1 MSTFQTIAT
10 GDLKD
15 VVLSNDGKIAYVSN
29 GEGVVSAF
37 NLATGDFVAR
47 WKVGTTLGGM
57 DISQDGRYLVATE
70 RTYATTGT
78 GYDTKANVTV
88 HVLDLTTGQVR
99 DYTTAVRSSGDG
111 PFYDAAFTA
120 DGKVV
125 LSQSYQ
131 GSGWEPLTVL
141 DAGAAMFTFGTQGY
155 YQDGILSASGNGT
168 KVLLTQDG
176 ISSLP
181 LQVFTPGVGVTAE
194 RDAAYDN
201 LSGYG
206 AQAISYDGN
215 LIFRRGAIYDSA
227 LKPKGSLR
235 ALQQEPISAAGA
247 VFSPDGSN
255 LYVLDNASAKILQ
268 ISTTDWSIQK
278 VFDSGLVSSGAYYGL
293 FNGSGYGDRVSLSA
307 DGRYLTV
314 LGDKALNVI
323 DLTTVTS
330 HDGSDKADILTGD
343 ASANLIYGYGGNDV
357 IDGGAGNDTLYG
369 GYGDDRLIG
378 GSGDDILDGGA
389 GFDMADYSSATGAVK
404 IDLTST
410 YAQDTGSAGR
420 DTLIGIEGV
429 IGSAFDDTLTGDA
442 NANRLEGGAGNDVLK
457 GGAGADTLLGGAG
470 NDVLNGGVGDDTLDG
485 GDGFDIA
492 SYVDAAAGVRID
504 LTKVG
509 AMQNTHGDGFDTL
522 SNIEGLK
529 GSAFNDVFQGS
540 SADETFEGGRGD
552 DVIDGGGG
560 VDTAIYGSVSSN
572 YTWTRNADGTWTV
585 RDTRASGG
593 DGTDTLLNIEK
604 LQFTDKTVILSPSD
618 ASVALKDVLP
628 PKTVDTIATGQLV
641 DTVLS
646 PDGKTAYVSNS
657 EGYLT
662 ALNASTGDIVG
673 RWKVG
678 KQLAGMDVSS
688 DGRYIVVADQAVENV
703 TYGQFGST
711 ATVKIHVLDTF
722 NGQVKDYA
730 QTGNYSIG
738 FYDVAFT
745 NDGKVLFGQ
754 AGFWGSTTPM
764 TLDLATGAFSSA
776 SPPNSFYGSL
786 SSSADHSKM
795 LFSGSGSDGPLYMYA
810 GGSQTAFHGMYAD
823 GVYGYGNPVAAI
835 SGNGNFVAQFSG
847 DLYVYDGSLKFIGDI
862 SKTHPELGTG
872 ILGLSFS
879 PYGQH
884 LYVVDATTD
893 RIFQYSTGASI
904 GGWVLEQAYSLGV
917 DVGLSSSGYYS
928 TGFGD
933 RVLVSADGTRMLISS
948 DVSVVSVDL
957 AHLKPDGGTDNAD
970 TLVGTSGPDRLEGFG
985 GDDTLSGGDGDDILI
1000 GDNGNDTLNGGAG
1013 NDRLDGGAGSDWAD
1027 YHDAAGGVTVSL
1039 AITQAQNTKGAG
1051 IDTLISIENL
1061 RGSAYADTLTGDS
1074 GANTISGGGG
1084 DDIIRGGGGG
1094 DTLMGEDGNDVL
1106 MGEDGDDTLYGGAGF
1121 DIASYETAASG
1132 VTVDLT
1138 KADAWQNTRGA
1149 GVDFLDSIEGLR
1161 GSAYADTLTGDAGA
1175 NTLDGGAGDD
1185 ILNGGAGDDT
1195 LIGGAGNDTIDG
1207 GDGNDTVIYKSAK
1220 SNYSV
1225 VQNVD
1230 GSTTVTDLRS
1240 GSPDG
1245 TDKLINVEHTVF
1257 APDPSAAEIT
1267 SEMNAILRTSGSP
1280 ALASLSRD
1288 LLAKWTA
1295 GSLSADQV
1303 TTAIVSQAGATT
1315 SVATLAYE
1323 FFTGKIP
1330 SQAGVDYLVS
1340 PTGPNANNLNSA
1352 YYQTFNLE
1360 NRYINFAV
1368 NLGKN
1373 GEGKDAFAAKYGAM
1387 SLFDAT
1393 RDVYKAIFGSAPTDA
1408 KIHALIDT
1416 RADYFAYYGGDG
1428 PNGVGTK
1435 AAMVGWLLAEAQ
1447 KADLGV
1453 MVKSNDAWLTDLADG
1468 SAPFAIDILDPA
1480 KGYYK
1485 ADFVYGGA

>member
-1 MSTFQTIAT
+1 VSTFQTIAT

-47 WKVGTTLGGM
+47 WKVGATLGGM

-70 RTYATTGT
+70 RTYTSTGT

-88 HVLDLTTGQVR
+88 HVLDLTNGQIR
-99 DYTTAVRSSGDG
+99 DYTTTVRSSGDG

-120 DGKVV
+120 DGKIV

-141 DAGAAMFTFGTQGY
+141 DPGAGTFTFGTGAY

-168 KVLLTQDG
+168 KVLFSQYG
-176 ISSLP
+176 ISSQP
-181 LQVFTPGVGVTAE
+181 LQVFIPGGGVTAE
-194 RDAAYDN
+194 RDADYDS
-201 LSGYG
+201 LRGYG

-215 LIFRRGAIYDSA
+215 LIFRSGAVYDSA
-227 LKPKGSLR
+227 LKLKGALSV
-235 ALQQEPISAAGA
+235 LQQEPISAAGA
-247 VFSPDGSN
+247 VFSPDSSS
-255 LYVLDNASAKILQ
+255 LYVLDDTSAKILQ
-268 ISTTDWSIQK
+268 LSTTDWSIQK
-278 VFDSGLVSSGAYYGL
+278 AFDSGLVSSGAYYGL
-293 FNGSGYGDRVSLSA
+293 FNGFAYGDRMTVSA
-307 DGRYLTV
+307 DGKYLTV
-314 LGDKALNVI
+314 LSDKALNVI
-323 DLTTVTS
+323 DLTTVTT
-330 HDGSDKADILTGD
+330 HDGSDKADVLTGD
-343 ASANLIYGYGGNDV
+343 ASANVIYGYGGNDI
-357 IDGGAGNDTLYG
+357 IDGGAGNDKLYG

-378 GSGDDILDGGA
+378 GPGDDILDGGA
-389 GFDMADYSSATGAVK
+389 GFDIADYSSAPGAIK
-404 IDLTST
+404 IDLNST

-420 DTLIGIEGV
+420 DTLTGIEGV
-429 IGSAFDDTLTGDA
+429 VGSAFDDTLTGDA

-470 NDVLNGGVGDDTLDG
+470 DDILNGGVGDDTLDG

-492 SYVDAAAGVRID
+492 SYENAAAGVRVD

-509 AMQNTHGDGFDTL
+509 VMQNTHGDGFDTL

-540 SADETFEGGRGD
+540 AADETFEGGRGD
-552 DVIDGGGG
+552 DIIDGGGG
-560 VDTAIYGSVSSN
+560 VDTAIYGSASSN
-572 YTWTRNADGTWTV
+572 YAWTRNADGTWTV
-585 RDTRASGG
+585 RDTRATGG
-593 DGTDTLLNIEK
+593 EGTDTLLNIEK
-604 LQFTDKTVILSPSD
+604 LRFTDKTVTLSPSD

-628 PKTVDTIATGQLV
+628 PKAVDTIATGQIV
-641 DTVLS
+641 DAVLS

-657 EGYLT
+657 EGYVT
-662 ALNASTGDIVG
+662 ALNTATGDILA

-678 KQLAGMDVSS
+678 VRLGGMDVSS
-688 DGRYIVVADQAVENV
+688 DGRFIVVAEQALDNSIYDRSSLSGV
-703 TYGQFGST
+703 TGT
-711 ATVKIHVLDTF
+711 MKIHVLDTLT
-722 NGQVKDYA
+722 GQVKDYA
-730 QTGNYSIG
+730 QAGAQGGTYN
-738 FYDVAFT
+738 VAFT
-745 NDGKVLFGQ
+745 SDNKVLFAQDGYGNG
-754 AGFWGSTTPM
+754 AKPV
-764 TLDLATGAFSSA
+764 TLDLATGVFATS
-776 SPPNSFYGSL
+776 NSYAMVSGSL
-786 SSSADHSKM
+786 YSTDDHSKT
-795 LFSGSGSDGPLYMYA
+795 LFSITGISDAPLFIYS
-810 GGSQTAFHGMYAD
+810 GGSLIAYHGMYAD
-823 GVYGYGNPVAAI
+823 GVYGYGVPVSAI
-835 SGNGNFVAQFSG
+835 AGDGSYVAQFSR
-847 DLYVYDGSLKFIGDI
+847 DLYVYDGSLHFIQDV
-862 SKTHPELGTG
+862 SKSHPELGYG
-872 ILGLSFS
+872 VFGLDFS
-879 PYGQH
+879 ADGRH

-893 RIFQYSTGASI
+893 RIFQFSTGNWSI
-904 GGWVLEQAYSLGV
+904 EQVYSLGV
-917 DVGLSSSGYYS
+917 DVGLSSTGYYS
-928 TGFGD
+928 ASFGD
-933 RVLVSADGTRMLISS
+933 RVIVSNDGTRMLITS

-985 GDDTLSGGDGDDILI
+985 GDDVISGGDGDDILI
-1000 GDNGNDTLNGGAG
+1000 GDSGNDTLKGGPG
-1013 NDRLDGGAGSDWAD
+1013 NDKLDGGAGSDWAD
-1027 YHDAAGGVTVSL
+1027 YRDAPGGVTVNL
-1039 AITQAQNTKGAG
+1039 AITQAQDTKSAG

-1061 RGSAYADTLTGDS
+1061 WGSAYADTLTGDS
-1074 GANTISGGGG
+1074 GANTISGGAG
-1084 DDIIRGGGGG
+1084 DDVIRGGGGA
-1094 DTLMGEDGNDVL
+1094 DTLMGDDGNDIL
-1106 MGEDGDDTLYGGAGF
+1106 MGEDGDDALYGGAGF

-1138 KADAWQNTRGA
+1138 KADVWQNTRGA
-1149 GVDFLDSIEGLR
+1149 GVDFLDGIEGLR
-1161 GSAYADTLTGDAGA
+1161 GSAYADILTGDAGA
-1175 NTLDGGAGDD
+1175 NLLDGGAGDD

-1195 LIGGAGNDTIDG
+1195 LIGGPGNDTIDG

-1225 VQNVD
+1225 VQNAD

-1245 TDKLINVEHTVF
+1245 TDKLINVEHIVF
-1257 APDPSAAEIT
+1257 ASDPSAAEIT
-1267 SEMNAILRTSGSP
+1267 SEMNAILRTSASS
-1280 ALASLSRD
+1280 ALAGLSQD

-1295 GSLSADQV
+1295 GTLSADQV
-1303 TTAIVSQAGATT
+1303 TAAIVKQAGATT

-1393 RDVYKAIFGSAPTDA
+1393 REVYKTIFGAAPTDA

-1428 PNGVGTK
+1428 ANGVGTK

-1453 MVKSNDAWLTDLADG
+1453 MVRSNDAWLTDLADG